1 MKLIVCVLLLFA
13 LPHHSRAIGKCTGYF
28 KETDPSNSGNGK
40 QRPPAGTKCVED
52 CVLKSGR
59 WGSSWCYTAEDK
71 SQWGGECLDCS
82 IFPDVPQCSWTDIE
96 ARDTAGDTCGWYNDN
111 TKYCGAFDDD
121 DFKSKEMCC
130 GCKTSAAAPEIFSD
144 DDFADYF
151 AGNQGPGNQAKVS
164 GGVIDL
170 PNHLSG
176 GAERVIETLLQE
188 TLKTHDVRFTQGVD
202 AYWTLQIWV
211 ARKNRRS
218 NFHSYAKNLPTG
230 IQTIKVR
237 LPTAWMGTTVLT
249 WSKVAEKRVI
259 VY

>member
-13 LPHHSRAIGKCTGYF
+13 LPHHSRAI
-28 KETDPSNSGNGK
+28 
-40 QRPPAGTKCVED
+40 
-52 CVLKSGR
+52 
-59 WGSSWCYTAEDK
+59 
-71 SQWGGECLDCS
+71 
-82 IFPDVPQCSWTDIE
+82 DVPQCSWTDIE

-111 TKYCGAFDDD
+111 SKYCGAFDDD

-164 GGVIDL
+164 GGVIYL

-188 TLKTHDVRFTQGVD
+188 TLETHDVRFTQGVD
-202 AYWTLQIWV
+202 AYWTLQIWL

-230 IQTIKVR
+230 IQTIKMR